1 MKNRVFSFLKKILN
15 STPTKGLQNNFKEL
29 LIWVISLLFLFFC
42 GYRTIPNDDSFYVI
56 YIGWGLVIIVAL
68 VLTYFIFKTILIKWI
83 WDSYL
88 VKRILNHCA
97 DFRYVWVILLAL
109 ALGFI
114 LLSPMWNWLY
124 SRILI
129 VVLFACI
136 LWSPLNVICSIICRQ
151 AKLGWWLTL
160 IVMITLVLFTLWIV
174 LHFPLSWFYNKWW
187 CRILLFGLA
196 ALIILRP
203 MNAVYGLMGTSGS
216 IRLFFVNFVLI
227 SLIFSFI
234 YYFGFFKD
242 AGISYDVNQ
251 PHIDFQK
258 YAVTAKTDT
267 AKTDSP
273 TIVVSTKRDTVYVE
287 HKLDTTSYT
296 ETIIQTRVTRDTLPT
311 FHYQPIDFLQ
321 VWRSTILTTLTQ
333 ESADLLSIA
342 TVHNEA
348 MESTNVALDKEKCE
362 LFEWILIFHII
373 ISWIFFG
380 VFISLLY
387 NKFRYES

>member
-1 MKNRVFSFLKKILN
+1 MHNRIIIFFRRTWDSTFLKKFR
-15 STPTKGLQNNFKEL
+15 KYFKESL
-29 LIWVISLLFLFFC
+29 ILIISVVCLLFGIRVVNYNDWPIYYKLTGAGVVLITMLIW
-42 GYRTIPNDDSFYVI
+42 T
-56 YIGWGLVIIVAL
+56 
-68 VLTYFIFKTILIKWI
+68 FILFKTILMKWI
-83 WDSYL
+83 WNSFL
-88 VKRILNHCA
+88 IKKIRNHYS

-109 ALGFI
+109 ALG
-114 LLSPMWNWLY
+114 LLLLYPALDWQY
-124 SRILI
+124 SRSILVALVAYVLWI
-129 VVLFACI
+129 PLDAICGQTKTGKVIIVLFMLLLII
-136 LWSPLNVICSIICRQ
+136 LS
-151 AKLGWWLTL
+151 
-160 IVMITLVLFTLWIV
+160 LWFV
-174 LHFPLSWFYNKWW
+174 PRSPLSWIYHQWW
-187 CRILLFGLA
+187 CRIMLIGLA

-216 IRLFFVNFVLI
+216 IRLFFVNFVII
-227 SLIFSFI
+227 SLIFSSI

-258 YAVTAKTDT
+258 YAATTKADT
-267 AKTDSP
+267 TKEDLP
-273 TIVVSTKRDTVYVE
+273 IVIVSTKRDTVYVE
-287 HKLDTTSYT
+287 HKLDSKSYT
-296 ETIIQTRVTRDTLPT
+296 ETVIQTHVTRDTIMPPT
-311 FHYQPIDFLQ
+311 PLQYQPIDFWQ

-348 MESTNVALDKEKCE
+348 MESTNVGLDKEKSE

>member
-1 MKNRVFSFLKKILN
+1 MIN
-15 STPTKGLQNNFKEL
+15 KG
-29 LIWVISLLFLFFC
+29 ILFF
-42 GYRTIPNDDSFYVI
+42 
-56 YIGWGLVIIVAL
+56 
-68 VLTYFIFKTILIKWI
+68 KWI
-83 WDSYL
+83 WNSYI
-88 VKRILNHCA
+88 VKRIRNHVI
-97 DFRYVWVILLAL
+97 DFRYVWVILYAL
-109 ALGFI
+109 TLGLF
-114 LLSPMWNWLY
+114 LLYPVWDWQY

-129 VVLFACI
+129 VALVACI
-136 LWSPLNVICSIICRQ
+136 LWSPLSVICNIICSQ
-151 AKLGWWLTL
+151 TKFWGWLTL
-160 IVMITLVLFTLWIV
+160 IAMIALISFTLWIV

-187 CRILLFGLA
+187 CRILLLGLA

-216 IRLFFVNFVLI
+216 IRLFFFNFVII
-227 SLIFSFI
+227 SLIFSSI

-251 PHIDFQK
+251 PHVDFQR
-258 YAVTAKTDT
+258 YAVTANADTTKTGLPIIT
-267 AKTDSP
+267 
-273 TIVVSTKRDTVYVE
+273 VSTKRDTIYLE

-296 ETIIQTRVTRDTLPT
+296 ETIIQTHVTRDTIMPLQ
-311 FHYQPIDFLQ
+311 YQPIDFWQ

-333 ESADLLSIA
+333 ESADLLAIA

-348 MESTNVALDKEKCE
+348 MESTNVGLDKEKSE